1 MRVISYSTMYSNE
14 KKEYTNKLASLLID
28 YFKERHEE
36 ETIANYNKAI
46 TMIDT
51 LLLNKYLI
59 YLVIDDDKNVL
70 GFLIMS
76 LSNQFGMTKTFL
88 VVDYMYTVKEYRG
101 TKVTR
106 LLFITVGKCSN
117 DLQLDVLGTTLEGS
131 SNVHNSEIING
142 EHVGYLFRYRR
153 EDFENKYKKLMKGY
167 R

>member
-1 MRVISYSTMYSNE
+1 MKVVSYSSMYSNE
-14 KKEYTNKLASLLID
+14 KKEYTNKFAMMLLD

-36 ETIANYNKAI
+36 DTIANYNKAI

-59 YLVIDDDKNVL
+59 YLVIDDNKNIL
-70 GFLIMS
+70 GFLVMS
-76 LSNQFGMTKTFL
+76 LNNQFGMTKTFL
-88 VVDYMYTVKEYRG
+88 VVDYMYTLKEYRG

-131 SNVHNSEIING
+131 SNVHNSEIVNG
-142 EHVGYLFRYRR
+142 ERVGHLFRYRR
-153 EDFENKYKKLMKGY
+153 EDFDYKYKKLMKGY

>member
-51 LLLNKYLI
+51 LLFNKYLI

-70 GFLIMS
+70 ILS
-76 LSNQFGMTKTFL
+76 LL
-88 VVDYMYTVKEYRG
+88 
-101 TKVTR
+101 
-106 LLFITVGKCSN
+106 
-117 DLQLDVLGTTLEGS
+117 
-131 SNVHNSEIING
+131 
-142 EHVGYLFRYRR
+142 
-153 EDFENKYKKLMKGY
+153 
-167 R
+167 